1 MMKLVTLIQQFQT
14 GKKTKNKTKRANGLN
29 RAVSLFF
36 PFFHVV
42 TFNQIR
48 IVCFPNVADDKS
60 LGFLNFP
67 ASPTSQAVGLFLMTF
82 RHM

>member
-14 GKKTKNKTKRANGLN
+14 GKKTKQNQKSEWIKQGRF
-29 RAVSLFF
+29 S

-60 LGFLNFP
+60 SGFSNFP